1 MSRYAR
7 AVLSQVGARAARIL
21 QSGAFFICFS
31 SVGTRLVLLAHCQ
44 YPTMRMYHESLHV
57 LCCCTVPSLT
67 LAFTPQATHSSK
79 FSRHNSLLAYNKKNN
94 DDELFDSMTRDI
106 LGQKKNG
113 FTPATNPFASRL
125 QKARKSLYSD
135 EELMKVLSLHEQFSD
150 NPVEMPQSID
160 GPDDEF
166 PSLHDMVTTA
176 IGETS
181 ALPNDFSSFS
191 SMGGTVGI
199 DLDDDARSRIR
210 KVRAIASDVDGTLL
224 SSRQTL
230 HPRTRMAVKRAL
242 QLSKQN
248 DDFFFF
254 PATGKTRKGALDSLG
269 IEIGTLIATENVP
282 GVYIQ
287 GLYCVDGEGNVL
299 FERKLAAK
307 ATAAAERLAKESGIS
322 IVAYDG
328 DNLYTTEITEIIR
341 HLHEHYGEPMSTLL
355 PGSEERVRELH
366 THEPLMHK
374 LLLMDDDVDFLTNTV
389 RPQLEKLAEEFD
401 ATVTQ
406 AIPTMLEWLPKG
418 CSKAMGVAKVC
429 EALEISMENELLALG
444 DAENDAEMLQQASI
458 GVAMGNGCPA
468 AKKAADYVLEDTNDD
483 GGAGTAMEV
492 FAFAGC

>member
-1 MSRYAR
+1 
-7 AVLSQVGARAARIL
+7 
-21 QSGAFFICFS
+21 
-31 SVGTRLVLLAHCQ
+31 
-44 YPTMRMYHESLHV
+44 
-57 LCCCTVPSLT
+57 
-67 LAFTPQATHSSK
+67 
-79 FSRHNSLLAYNKKNN
+79 
-94 DDELFDSMTRDI
+94 
-106 LGQKKNG
+106 
-113 FTPATNPFASRL
+113 
-125 QKARKSLYSD
+125 
-135 EELMKVLSLHEQFSD
+135 MKVLSLHEQFSD

-160 GPDDEF
+160 GPGDEF

-191 SMGGTVGI
+191 STNSLSTIGI

-307 ATAAAERLAKESGIS
+307 ATAAAERLAKKNGVS

-328 DNLYTTEITEIIR
+328 DNLYTTEITEIVR

-374 LLLMDDDVDFLTNTV
+374 LLLMDDDVDLLTNTV

-406 AIPTMLEWLPKG
+406 ALPTMLEWLPKG
-418 CSKAMGVAKVC
+418 CSKALGVAKVC
-429 EALEISMENELLALG
+429 EALEISMKNELLALG
-444 DAENDAEMLQQASI
+444 DAENDAEMLQEASI

-492 FAFAGC
+492 FAFAGR